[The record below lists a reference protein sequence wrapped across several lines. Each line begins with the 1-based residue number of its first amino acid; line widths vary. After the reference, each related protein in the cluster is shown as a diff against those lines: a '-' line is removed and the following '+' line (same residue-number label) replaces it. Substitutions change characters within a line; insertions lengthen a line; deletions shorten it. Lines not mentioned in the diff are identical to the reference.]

1 MKKQGSVFA
10 KAVILL
16 VVAAVCVILTLMAA
30 LLIGSVDI
38 NLFDLSRLNLANT
51 AFALIIGGIISALLI
66 GIAVLFLS
74 REVFNITKKYF
85 FKDDGGD
92 DK

>member
-16 VVAAVCVILTLMAA
+16 VVAAICVIVTLTAA
-30 LLIGSVDI
+30 LLIGSVDM

-51 AFALIIGGIISALLI
+51 AFVLIIGGIISVLVI

-74 REVFNITKKYF
+74 REVFNITKKYI